1 MAGKIRELFSAARN
15 EQGDLV
21 IYFPHSNIVIS
32 PSEEFWEGVID
43 EIEPYIEND
52 DDDEITPQ
60 EERRIFKEV
69 RDIIQDYVENW

>member
-69 RDIIQDYVENW
+69 RDILQDYVENW

>member
-1 MAGKIRELFSAARN
+1 MAGKRKELFLAARN

-21 IYFPHSNIVIS
+21 LYFPHSNIAIS

-60 EERRIFKEV
+60 EERKIFKEV
-69 RDIIQDYVENW
+69 KDIIQDCLENW

>member
-1 MAGKIRELFSAARN
+1 MAGKRKELFSAVRN

-60 EERRIFKEV
+60 EERRIFEEV
-69 RDIIQDYVENW
+69 RDIIQDYIENW